1 MRQWFNARQ
10 LAETVAQGRAMVEK
24 EQRREGAMQANLE
37 QLAHKL
43 GFAKPDELFAAVAR
57 DEVNLR
63 QLQAALRE
71 FDGSGFRCR
80 SENSTARKVQA
91 KPRQTAASSSSAWTG

>member
-1 MRQWFNARQ
+1 MAPITIRASYGVSPAFIIRCRRCSTSPDTVCTIEVKAATGRQ
-10 LAETVAQGRAMVEK
+10 LAETVAQGRATVEK
-24 EQRREGAMQANLE
+24 EQRREGALQANLE

-63 QLQAALRE
+63 QLQATLRE
-71 FDGSGFRCR
+71 
-80 SENSTARKVQA
+80 
-91 KPRQTAASSSSAWTG
+91 